1 MSFPSTNVFFVLI
14 ALTVPF
20 AFSFLLTQIAETQV
34 LGRPAPNQMIR
45 IHNGFYLYW
54 YESSGAD
61 GYTIQYRAHDG
72 TNWPST
78 WNDMTSYTGTDQP
91 AVLTGLTSG
100 TRYQWRIQGTRDGVD
115 PSEWS
120 NHSDDTDFAYT
131 RVARSNSQGQ
141 PNPPP
146 NPSVTPN
153 PTSLTVAWREPHPI
167 TGVTVSG
174 YRLEY
179 RYYVNGNEQTGQTG
193 TLPAT
198 PRSYTL
204 ENLSPGT
211 EYEVWL
217 RALAGTRVS
226 TTSGATTG
234 IPAPSGITLT
244 ITPTGTTREYG
255 GTDNL
260 GYTVGGLTDNDAAA
274 DVVTGALARAS
285 GIDAGTY
292 TINMG
297 TLAIATGYT
306 EKYALPSAPTSSTYT
321 ITQRQITAI
330 SGVTVSPRQVDGTT
344 DATFDT
350 SSAVGTGVLAT
361 ELPDFR
367 AGGLVVRG
375 AFPLMTPGTHDV
387 SVAYSLKDNGTFK
400 ADNYSL
406 SAVTGTL
413 SGEITPKPVTY
424 ASTAANKAYD
434 GTTAAPPELGGSFT
448 PHLLSGDS
456 VSVSGGTY
464 DSADA
469 GSPRVITGATVG
481 GADAGNYDVTVG
493 AITGTI
499 TKRAITAISGVT
511 VNTRR
516 TDGTRSATFN
526 TSGAEGTGVLVDEL
540 SDFQAGGLVV
550 SGTFPSASPGTYDVS
565 VTYSL
570 RDRGRFKA
578 ANHSLSS
585 STATL
590 RGTISARP
598 PPPPTPAPTP
608 PPTPEPTPPPTPE
621 PTPPPTPEPTPPPT
635 PEPTPPPTPEPT
647 PPPTPEPTQR
657 PTRVSTPTPVPT
669 PKPTPAPTPTPPPP
683 TPEPTPVPTPTPPP
697 PTPEPTPAP
706 TPTPPPPTPEPT
718 PVPTPTPPP
727 PTPEPTLAPTPTP
740 PPPTPGPT
748 LAPTPR
754 PATPT
759 PEPTP
764 APTPTLPPP
773 TPTPT
778 TLPTPTP
785 IPTAT
790 PLPAV
795 GAAPTLVPLAMPPLP
810 RTDPG
815 VVLRVQETLDRVIA
829 ATRERLTLIV
839 AIAIALAVAALAYAY
854 LIVRRR

>member
-1 MSFPSTNVFFVLI
+1 MG
-14 ALTVPF
+14 
-20 AFSFLLTQIAETQV
+20 Q
-34 LGRPAPNQMIR
+34 PAPNQMIR

-61 GYTIQYRAHDG
+61 GYNIQYRAHDG

-78 WNDMTSYTGTDQP
+78 WDMMSYTGTDQP

-100 TRYQWRIQGTRDGVD
+100 TRYQWRIQGTKGGVD
-115 PSEWS
+115 TSEWS
-120 NHSDDTDFAYT
+120 NHSDDTDYAYT
-131 RVARSNSQGQ
+131 REARSNSQGQ

-153 PTSLTVAWREPHPI
+153 PTSLEVAWREPEPI

-174 YRLEY
+174 YQLEY

-217 RALAGTRVS
+217 RTVAGTSVS

-274 DVVTGALARAS
+274 DVVTGALARAP

-297 TLAIATGYT
+297 TLAIATEYT

-321 ITQRQITAI
+321 ITQRRITAI
-330 SGVTVSPRQVDGTT
+330 SGVTVSARQVDGTT

-350 SSAVGTGVLAT
+350 SAAEGTGVLAA
-361 ELPDFR
+361 ELSDFR
-367 AGGLVVRG
+367 DGGLVVSG
-375 AFPLMTPGTHDV
+375 VFPLTTPGTHNV
-387 SVAYSLKDNGTFK
+387 SVTYSLNDHGTFK

-406 SAVTGTL
+406 SAITGTL
-413 SGEITPKPVTY
+413 SGEITAKSVTY
-424 ASTAANKAYD
+424 ASTAANKVYD
-434 GTTAAPPELGGSFT
+434 GTAAAPPELGGSFT
-448 PHLLSGDS
+448 PPLLSGDS

-469 GSPRVITGATVG
+469 GSPRAITGATVG
-481 GADAGNYDVTVG
+481 GDDAGNYVVMVG
-493 AITGTI
+493 TITGTI
-499 TKRAITAISGVT
+499 SMRSITAISGVT

-516 TDGTRSATFN
+516 TDGTTSATFN
-526 TSGAEGTGVLVDEL
+526 TSDAEGAGVLVDEL
-540 SDFQAGGLVV
+540 SDFRAGGLVV

-570 RDRGRFKA
+570 RDQGSFKA
-578 ANHSLSS
+578 ANYSLSS
-585 STATL
+585 TTATL
-590 RGTISARP
+590 RGVISRPTTTPRPPVP
-598 PPPPTPAPTP
+598 PPPRPTRVAPPTPTPTPEPTPA
-608 PPTPEPTPPPTPE
+608 PTPEPTPPPTPE
-621 PTPPPTPEPTPPPT
+621 PTAV
-635 PEPTPPPTPEPT
+635 PTPEPT

-669 PKPTPAPTPTPPPP
+669 PKRTPAPPPPPTPEPTPAPTPTPPPP
-683 TPEPTPVPTPTPPP
+683 TPEPTPTPTPTPPP

-718 PVPTPTPPP
+718 PAPTPTPPPRTPEPTPTPIPTPPP
-727 PTPEPTLAPTPTP
+727 PTPEPTP
-740 PPPTPGPT
+740 
-748 LAPTPR
+748 APTPR

-790 PLPAV
+790 PLPGVA
-795 GAAPTLVPLAMPPLP
+795 AAPTLAPLAMPPLP